1 MKENKKIDDNKA
13 LLRKMENRHSGVSDK
28 DGEVTIRYD
37 KYMIVSIKEK
47 KYALYAEEVREI
59 IGGIPIF
66 YVPFTPPYVR
76 GFINRHGEPYTVLDL
91 TVLFERENL
100 DSRNFLILKK
110 EDDQLALLISD
121 VVEIINLPE
130 SDLHRISSAV
140 KEDDYFIGSIS
151 PRDQE
156 EIFVLNLPN
165 VLAKL
170 EADISG
176 I

>member
-110 EDDQLALLISD
+110 ETIAIQAADEQIRAM
-121 VVEIINLPE
+121 INTPGKE
-130 SDLHRISSAV
+130 SQSNSVA
-140 KEDDYFIGSIS
+140 F
-151 PRDQE
+151 P
-156 EIFVLNLPN
+156 P
-165 VLAKL
+165 
-170 EADISG
+170 
-176 I
+176 